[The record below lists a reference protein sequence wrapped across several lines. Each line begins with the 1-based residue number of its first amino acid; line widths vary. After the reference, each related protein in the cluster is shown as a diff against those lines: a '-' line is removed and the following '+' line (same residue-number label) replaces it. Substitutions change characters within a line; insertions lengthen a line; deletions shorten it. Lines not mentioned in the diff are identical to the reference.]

1 MPYNQT
7 TLDTVVLSNYFEKLK
22 INKEYFKK
30 IIAYDDDDNK
40 SILYILKDKI
50 KNNIY
55 GLEKI
60 QIKHKDIK
68 QGIIK
73 KIELSFNAKILGFR
87 YLEGITKNNIKQ
99 PLKKMVEKLK
109 PYIKLN
115 AKEILNKYRIG
126 YCDFTKNI
134 KVFDYPIKEYLK
146 SIDYHIIV
154 NRQLKDIKTTFLN
167 EGTLSFML
175 SNNERFIIYDK
186 NRELQSMIDDKKH
199 SSFIGEYSN
208 LLKSSINVLRFETRI
223 IGNKRIAK
231 ILNIEL
237 KNDDDYITL
246 KQVLNSNINIAYNR
260 LELYSNKKINNDVV
274 DVNFYNL
281 NNYKDFQ
288 NYGFGEYLFNKYK
301 KDYKKLKNILSN
313 VYKNHKSKDKTYSN
327 KLYYRCL
334 DKINYYLCFNELKEN
349 KINYTVLFN
358 EILKKLK
365 VA

>member
-1 MPYNQT
+1 MYYT
-7 TLDTVVLSNYFEKLK
+7 SLDTIVLSNYFDKLR
-22 INKEYFKK
+22 INKKYFKK
-30 IIAYDDDDNK
+30 IIAYDDDNNK

-73 KIELSFNAKILGFR
+73 KIELSFNAKVLGYR
-87 YLEGITKNNIKQ
+87 YLEGITKKNIKQ
-99 PLKKMVEKLK
+99 VLKKIVRKLK
-109 PYIKLN
+109 PCIKLN

-134 KVFDYPIKEYLK
+134 KLFNYSINEYLK
-146 SIDYHIIV
+146 SINYHVIT
-154 NRQLKDIKTTFLN
+154 NRQLKDIRTAFLN

-175 SNNERFIIYDK
+175 SNSERFIIYDK
-186 NRELQSMIDDKKH
+186 NKELQSMIDDKKQAG
-199 SSFIGEYSN
+199 FIGKYSN
-208 LLKSSINVLRFETRI
+208 LLKSSMNVLRFETRI

-231 ILNIEL
+231 ILNIKL

-246 KQVLNSNINIAYNR
+246 RQVLNSNINIAYNR
-260 LELYSNKKINNDVV
+260 FEIYSNKKINNDVI
-274 DVNFYNL
+274 DVNYYNF
-281 NNYKDFQ
+281 NKIKDFDK
-288 NYGFGEYLFNKYK
+288 YLSGEALFNRYRKNYIKIKDDLSNIYK
-301 KDYKKLKNILSN
+301 KHNSKN
-313 VYKNHKSKDKTYSN
+313 KTYIN
-327 KLYYRCL
+327 KVYYKYL

-358 EILKKLK
+358 EILEKLK
-365 VA
+365 IA

>member
-1 MPYNQT
+1 MYYT
-7 TLDTVVLSNYFEKLK
+7 SLDTIVLSNYFEKLK
-22 INKEYFKK
+22 INKKYFKK
-30 IIAYDDDDNK
+30 IIAYDDDNNK

-50 KNNIY
+50 KNDIF

-73 KIELSFNAKILGFR
+73 KIDLSFNAKVLGCR
-87 YLEGITKNNIKQ
+87 YLEGITKKNIKQ
-99 PLKKMVEKLK
+99 VLKKIVKKLK
-109 PYIKLN
+109 PCIKLN

-134 KVFDYPIKEYLK
+134 KVFDYSITEYLK
-146 SIDYHIIV
+146 SINYHVIT
-154 NRQLKDIKTTFLN
+154 NRQLKDIKTTFLS

-175 SNNERFIIYDK
+175 SNSERFIIYDK
-186 NRELQSMIDDKKH
+186 NKELQSMIDDKKQAGFIGKH
-199 SSFIGEYSN
+199 SS
-208 LLKSSINVLRFETRI
+208 LLKSSMNVLRLETRI

-260 LELYSNKKINNDVV
+260 LELYSSKKNNNDVV

-281 NNYKDFQ
+281 NKIKDFD
-288 NYGFGEYLFNKYK
+288 NYFIGKSLFYEYK
-301 KDYKKLKNILSN
+301 KDYKNLKNALSN
-313 VYKNHKSKDKTYSN
+313 VYKNHKSTDKTYIN
-327 KLYYRCL
+327 KLYYQRL
-334 DKINYYLCFNELKEN
+334 NYINYYLCFNELKEN